1 MIKDVQ
7 KYINSIVTARRTLI
21 HNVKNCVKAY
31 EYDVA
36 EASVEHETTLLDK
49 AFSELKELYTVKI
62 PAEVFDSLEEYEYE
76 TEHTF
81 KGSPCFITKFIT
93 VKDIR
98 LETVIFVGDAE

>member
-7 KYINSIVTARRTLI
+7 KYINSIVTARKTLI
-21 HNVKNCVKAY
+21 HNIKSCVKAY

-36 EASVEHETTLLDK
+36 EASIEHETALLDK

-62 PAEVFDSLEEYEYE
+62 PAEVFDSLEEYE

-81 KGSPCFITKFIT
+81 KGSPCFVTKFIT

-98 LETVIFVGDAE
+98 LEAVIFVGDAK

>member
-7 KYINSIVTARRTLI
+7 KYIDKIVKARRTLI
-21 HNVKNCVKAY
+21 HNIKSCVKTY

-36 EASVEHETTLLDK
+36 EASIEHETTLLDK
-49 AFSELKELYTVKI
+49 AFSEFKELYTVKI
-62 PAEVFDSLEEYEYE
+62 PAEVFDSLEEYE

-81 KGSPCFITKFIT
+81 KGSPCFVTKFIM

-98 LETVIFVGDAE
+98 LEAVIFVGDAE